1 MFLFG
6 TLPQSKRLEEI
17 AYLSVLGTLVLLVG
31 ILCNLFL
38 DTTYIGTVKIYLKKK
53 KLNDIQTY

>member
-53 KLNDIQTY
+53 N

>member
-31 ILCNLFL
+31 ILCNSFL
-38 DTTYIGTVKIYLKKK
+38 GTTYTVKIYFLKKN
-53 KLNDIQTY
+53 LNDIQTY